1 MTEAVELAIALTTL
15 LVEDEHFV
23 ALYEGRNY
31 FSYNFCALY
40 CGSTYSDL
48 TFLVEKENLVEL
60 NSFASFCA
68 SEVVNEELHACF
80 HLKLMT
86 VNLYDCVH
94 LFDLMYVKRIFPG
107 GGALLLTSSAPS
119 DSIIGCKDT
128 TFFENKREK
137 EEKRRSRL
145 EYLEA
150 LEPLGALEPLEK
162 LEYLEKLEILEPLER
177 LAF

>member
-1 MTEAVELAIALTTL
+1 MTEAVELAIALATL
-15 LVEDEHFV
+15 LVEDEYFV

-31 FSYNFCALY
+31 FSYYFCALY

-48 TFLVEKENLVEL
+48 TVLVEKENLVEL
-60 NSFASFCA
+60 NSCASFCA
-68 SEVVNEELHACF
+68 SEVVYEELHACF

-107 GGALLLTSSAPS
+107 GGALLLASSAPS

-128 TFFENKREK
+128 TLFGNEREK

-145 EYLEA
+145 EELGNLEELDA
-150 LEPLGALEPLEK
+150 LEELEPLEK
-162 LEYLEKLEILEPLER
+162 LDA
-177 LAF
+177 LA

>member
-31 FSYNFCALY
+31 FSNYFCALY
-40 CGSTYSDL
+40 GGSTYSDL
-48 TFLVEKENLVEL
+48 TVLVEKEHLVEL
-60 NSFASFCA
+60 NSFASFNA
-68 SEVVNEELHACF
+68 SEVVYEELLACF

-94 LFDLMYVKRIFPG
+94 LFELMYVKRIFPG

-128 TFFENKREK
+128 TFFSESHQIQKKVVRN
-137 EEKRRSRL
+137 
-145 EYLEA
+145 
-150 LEPLGALEPLEK
+150 
-162 LEYLEKLEILEPLER
+162 
-177 LAF
+177 

>member
-1 MTEAVELAIALTTL
+1 VIRLSYDFLDEDFAELLAVAIELAIALTTL

-31 FSYNFCALY
+31 FSYYFGALY
-40 CGSTYSDL
+40 GGNTYSDL
-48 TFLVEKENLVEL
+48 TVLVEKEHLVEL
-60 NSFASFCA
+60 NSFASFYA
-68 SEVVNEELHACF
+68 SEVVYEELLACF

-128 TFFENKREK
+128 IFKT
-137 EEKRRSRL
+137 
-145 EYLEA
+145 
-150 LEPLGALEPLEK
+150 
-162 LEYLEKLEILEPLER
+162 
-177 LAF
+177 